1 MLPPGST
8 HVKIATIGR
17 IGPHC
22 TKADFAGF
30 TLTQFRHRYIPIDQI
45 AALAGWNL
53 ASLVDQSSAC
63 PFFGA
68 WFFIRPPGIVFRFI
82 GPRGEIMAQME
93 AATALETN
101 RDSEYQDRPIRCV
114 DCNENFI
121 WTAGEQVFFHDKGL
135 KNEPKRC
142 KPCKQAKNERL
153 AAIAA
158 AQSSGVRQ
166 RIEVSVQ
173 CAQCGQQTTVPFYPS
188 QGRPVYCRSCF
199 LAGRAANGD
208 VAPV

>member
-1 MLPPGST
+1 MMLL
-8 HVKIATIGR
+8 
-17 IGPHC
+17 
-22 TKADFAGF
+22 KA
-30 TLTQFRHRYIPIDQI
+30 
-45 AALAGWNL
+45 N
-53 ASLVDQSSAC
+53 
-63 PFFGA
+63 
-68 WFFIRPPGIVFRFI
+68 
-82 GPRGEIMAQME
+82 GPREFNMAYTE
-93 AATALETN
+93 AAQALETTHE
-101 RDSEYQDRPIRCV
+101 SEYHDRPIRCV

-199 LAGRAANGD
+199 LAGKTSNGD
-208 VAPV
+208 GVHM

>member
-1 MLPPGST
+1 
-8 HVKIATIGR
+8 
-17 IGPHC
+17 
-22 TKADFAGF
+22 
-30 TLTQFRHRYIPIDQI
+30 
-45 AALAGWNL
+45 
-53 ASLVDQSSAC
+53 
-63 PFFGA
+63 
-68 WFFIRPPGIVFRFI
+68 
-82 GPRGEIMAQME
+82 MAQTE
-93 AATALETN
+93 AAHVLETN
-101 RDSEYQDRPIRCV
+101 QESEYQDRTIKCV
-114 DCNENFI
+114 DCNESFI

-199 LAGRAANGD
+199 LSGKTLSAEAGQI
-208 VAPV
+208 